1 MNFQLFTEVAFS
13 NTYENSITF
22 VNIACTCL
30 KNQYTYTTDTDLKGR
45 ELRESDNYYKNNHRS
60 EGIHVANARTKVI
73 IFCKSCPLNWN

>member
-1 MNFQLFTEVAFS
+1 MKFQLFSEVAFS

-45 ELRESDNYYKNNHRS
+45 ELRESDNYNNDTYVNLHVS
-60 EGIHVANARTKVI
+60 VFDGICVI
-73 IFCKSCPLNWN
+73 RKLEKD

>member
-30 KNQYTYTTDTDLKGR
+30 KNQYTYTTDTGLKER
-45 ELRESDNYYKNNHRS
+45 ELRESDKYNND
-60 EGIHVANARTKVI
+60 IYM
-73 IFCKSCPLNWN
+73 